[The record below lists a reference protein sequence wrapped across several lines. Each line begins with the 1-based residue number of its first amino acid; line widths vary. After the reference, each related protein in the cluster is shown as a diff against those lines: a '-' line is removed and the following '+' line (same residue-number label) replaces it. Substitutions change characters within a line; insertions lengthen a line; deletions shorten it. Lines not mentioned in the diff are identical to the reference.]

1 MYTYCGSGQLYPY
14 IHAYKNVHK
23 HPVYKSQRNKRQHY
37 CPLLQEEQTYTFCYI
52 HTGILYSSE
61 KEQITVKCSNTI
73 FPSGT

>member
-1 MYTYCGSGQLYPY
+1 MEVVNCIPTYMPIRMFVNILFIKGTED
-14 IHAYKNVHK
+14 NT
-23 HPVYKSQRNKRQHY
+23 